1 MRRCSTP
8 LAWPRSLIRRG
19 RTGHPRVHLPRRP
32 PPTSRIRHP
41 WLIPLIALVI
51 VVNASAL
58 GYRITE
64 GWDWGDCY
72 WMVAITIPTIGY
84 GEVHPL
90 SHEGRIVTVFSIIGG
105 FVVVQLGLQ
114 SLLGLAETGYFQ
126 RLQERRLLIWL
137 KQMNDHVI
145 LCGYGRIGREI
156 AAQLSREGTPLL
168 VVEMD
173 QERRDAAEAKGLPVL
188 LADATLDETL
198 IDAGIHRCRSLVAA
212 LPNDAAN
219 VYVVLSA
226 RAIAPH
232 CRLIARSD
240 SEEAE
245 RKLRQAGADQVVSP
259 YVAGGRTMAA
269 TATRPLAVDFMELL
283 AGSDCEV
290 EEFLLSDNPAQLGDI
305 NGRTLAELDLRGRS
319 GALVLAIRLP
329 APAVVNPYTYRGSSY
344 SSTPTLVA
352 NPGGNVKLGP
362 GQLMVVLGS
371 KKQLD
376 LLQDLL
382 GDAVVSVEQMPG

>member
-1 MRRCSTP
+1 MP
-8 LAWPRSLIRRG
+8 LL
-19 RTGHPRVHLPRRP
+19 
-32 PPTSRIRHP
+32 
-41 WLIPLIALVI
+41 ALVM

-58 GYRITE
+58 GYRLTE

-84 GEVHPL
+84 GEVEPL
-90 SHEGRIVTVFSIIGG
+90 SHAGRVVTVFSIVGG
-105 FVVVQLGLQ
+105 LVVVQLTIR
-114 SLLGLAETGYFQ
+114 SLVGVAESGYFR
-126 RLQERRLLIWL
+126 RLHARRLLHWL
-137 KQMNDHVI
+137 QTMNDHVI

-156 AAQLSREGTPLL
+156 AAQLSKEGTPLL

-173 QERRDAAEAKGLPVL
+173 PERREAAEAKGLPVL

-198 IDAGIHRCRSLVAA
+198 VDAGIHRCRSLVAA

-226 RAIAPH
+226 RAIAPR

-283 AGSDCEV
+283 AGSECEV
-290 EEFLLSDNPAQLGDI
+290 EEFQLSDDPSQLGHL

-319 GALVLAIRLP
+319 GALVLAIRKP
-329 APAVVNPYTYRGSSY
+329 APAVVNPYSYRGSSY
-344 SSTPTLVA
+344 GSSPTLVA
-352 NPGGNVKLGP
+352 NPGGDTKLGP

-371 KKQLD
+371 KHQLEIFAN
-376 LLQDLL
+376 LL
-382 GDAVVSVEQMPG
+382 GEAVVSVEQMQG

>member
-1 MRRCSTP
+1 
-8 LAWPRSLIRRG
+8 
-19 RTGHPRVHLPRRP
+19 
-32 PPTSRIRHP
+32 
-41 WLIPLIALVI
+41 LIPLIALVI

-58 GYRITE
+58 GYRLTE

-90 SHEGRIVTVFSIIGG
+90 STEGRLVTVLSIIGG
-105 FVVVQLGLQ
+105 LVVLQLTIR
-114 SLLGLAETGYFQ
+114 SLVELAETGYFR
-126 RLQERRLLIWL
+126 RLQERRLLHWL
-137 KQMNDHVI
+137 KQMNEHVI

-173 QERRDAAEAKGLPVL
+173 PERRDAAEAKGIPVL

-198 IDAGIHRCRSLVAA
+198 VDAGIHRCKSLVAA

-226 RAIAPH
+226 RAIAPR

-283 AGSDCEV
+283 SGSDCEV
-290 EEFLLSDNPAQLGDI
+290 EEFQLSDDPAQLGDL

-319 GALVLAIRLP
+319 GALVLAIRMP
-329 APAVVNPYTYRGSSY
+329 APAVVNPYSYRGSSY
-344 SSTPTLVA
+344 SSSPMLVA
-352 NPGGNVKLGP
+352 NPGGSTKLGP

-371 KKQLD
+371 KKQLA
-376 LLQDLL
+376 LLENLL

>member
-1 MRRCSTP
+1 
-8 LAWPRSLIRRG
+8 LAWTDPLGRWRKKPHGRSASQRRKPPRSRNRY
-19 RTGHPRVHLPRRP
+19 
-32 PPTSRIRHP
+32 P
-41 WLIPLIALVI
+41 WLLPLLALVV

-58 GYRITE
+58 GYRLTE

-84 GEVHPL
+84 GEVEPL
-90 SHEGRIVTVFSIIGG
+90 STAGRVVTVFSIIGG
-105 FVVVQLGLQ
+105 LVVVQLTIQ
-114 SLLGLAETGYFQ
+114 SLLGLSESGYFR
-126 RLQERRLLIWL
+126 RLHQRRLLRWL
-137 KQMNDHVI
+137 KQMNHHVI

-168 VVEMD
+168 VVEMNP
-173 QERRDAAEAKGLPVL
+173 ERRDAAEAKGLPVL

-198 IDAGIHRCRSLVAA
+198 LEAGIHRCRSLVAA

-226 RAIAPH
+226 RAIAPR

-245 RKLRQAGADQVVSP
+245 RKLRQAGANQVVSP

-269 TATRPLAVDFMELL
+269 TATRPLAVDFMDLL

-290 EEFLLSDNPAQLGDI
+290 EEFQLSDDPGQLGSL

-319 GALVLAIRLP
+319 GALVLAIRMP
-329 APAVVNPYTYRGSSY
+329 APAVVNPYAFRGSSY
-344 SSTPTLVA
+344 GNSPTLVA
-352 NPGGNVKLGP
+352 NPGGEMKLAP

-371 KKQLD
+371 KQQLTRF
-376 LLQDLL
+376 QDLL
-382 GDAVVSVEQMPG
+382 GNAVVSVEQMPG

>member
-19 RTGHPRVHLPRRP
+19 RTRHPRVHLPRRP
-32 PPTSRIRHP
+32 PPTSRLRHP

-51 VVNASAL
+51 VVNASAI
-58 GYRITE
+58 GYRLTE

-90 SHEGRIVTVFSIIGG
+90 TQEGRIVTVFSIIGG

-126 RLQERRLLIWL
+126 RLHERRLLIWL

-226 RAIAPH
+226 RAIAPR

-259 YVAGGRTMAA
+259 YVAGGRTMAS

-290 EEFLLSDNPAQLGDI
+290 EEFQLSDNPSQLGEI
-305 NGRTLAELDLRGRS
+305 NGRSLAELDLGGRS
-319 GALVLAIRLP
+319 GALVLAIRMP
-329 APAVVNPYTYRGSSY
+329 APAVVNPYSYRGTRY
-344 SSTPTLVA
+344 GNIPTLVA
-352 NPGGNVKLGP
+352 NPGGNTKLGP

-376 LLQDLL
+376 LFQKLL
-382 GDAVVSVEQMPG
+382 GNAVVSVEQMPG

>member
-8 LAWPRSLIRRG
+8 LTWPSPPLRRSRSRQLRS
-19 RTGHPRVHLPRRP
+19 PFPRRP
-32 PPTSRIRHP
+32 PPTSRIKHP

-58 GYRITE
+58 GYRLTE

-90 SHEGRIVTVFSIIGG
+90 STEGRLVTVFSIIGG
-105 FVVVQLGLQ
+105 LVVVQLTIR
-114 SLLGLAETGYFQ
+114 SLVELSETGYFR
-126 RLQERRLLIWL
+126 RLQERRLLHWL
-137 KQMNDHVI
+137 RTMNDHVI

-156 AAQLSREGTPLL
+156 AAQLSKEGTPLL

-173 QERRDAAEAKGLPVL
+173 PDRRDAAEAKGLPVL

-198 IDAGIHRCRSLVAA
+198 VDAGIHRCKSLVAA

-226 RAIAPH
+226 RAIAPR

-283 AGSDCEV
+283 SGSECEV
-290 EEFLLSDNPAQLGDI
+290 EEFQLSNNAAQLGDL

-319 GALVLAIRLP
+319 GALVLAIRMP
-329 APAVVNPYTYRGSSY
+329 APAVVNPYSYRGSSY
-344 SSTPTLVA
+344 SSSPTLVA
-352 NPGGNVKLGP
+352 NPGGSMKLAP

-371 KKQLD
+371 KQQLA
-376 LLQDLL
+376 LFEDLL
-382 GDAVVSVEQMPG
+382 GDAVVSVEQMPS

>member
-1 MRRCSTP
+1 M
-8 LAWPRSLIRRG
+8 ARG
-19 RTGHPRVHLPRRP
+19 RIRSRRIHLPRRA

-58 GYRITE
+58 GYRLTE

-90 SHEGRIVTVFSIIGG
+90 SHEGRIVTVFSVIGG
-105 FVVVQLGLQ
+105 LVVLQLGLQ

-126 RLQERRLLIWL
+126 RLQERRLLNWL

-145 LCGYGRIGREI
+145 LCGYDRIGREI

-168 VVEMD
+168 VVEMN

-198 IDAGIHRCRSLVAA
+198 LDAGIHRCRSLVAA
-212 LPNDAAN
+212 LPNDADN

-226 RAIAPH
+226 RAIAPR

-259 YVAGGRTMAA
+259 YVAGGRTMAS

-290 EEFLLSDNPAQLGDI
+290 EEFQLSDDPAVLGEI
-305 NGRTLAELDLRGRS
+305 NGRTLGELDLRGRS
-319 GALVLAIRLP
+319 GALVLAIRMP
-329 APAVVNPYTYRGSSY
+329 AAAVMNPYSYRGSSY
-344 SSTPTLVA
+344 SNTPTLVA
-352 NPGGNVKLGP
+352 NPGGSTRLGP

-371 KKQLD
+371 KQQLA
-376 LLQDLL
+376 LFQDLL
-382 GDAVVSVEQMPG
+382 GNAVVSVEQMPG

>member
-1 MRRCSTP
+1 MRRCSAP
-8 LAWPRSLIRRG
+8 LAWPKPLWSRSTHARSKRQ
-19 RTGHPRVHLPRRP
+19 LPRRP

-41 WLIPLIALVI
+41 WLLPLAALVV
-51 VVNASAL
+51 VVNAAAL

-72 WMVAITIPTIGY
+72 WMVAITITTIGY

-90 SHEGRIVTVFSIIGG
+90 SYEGRLVTVFAIVGG
-105 FVVVQLGLQ
+105 LVVVQLTIR
-114 SLLGLAETGYFQ
+114 SLVEVAEAGYFR
-126 RLQERRLLIWL
+126 RLQEGRLVHWL
-137 KQMNDHVI
+137 KQMNEHVI

-173 QERRDAAEAKGLPVL
+173 PERRDAAEAKGLPVL

-212 LPNDAAN
+212 LPNDADN

-226 RAIAPH
+226 RAIAPR

-290 EEFLLSDNPAQLGDI
+290 EEFQLSDDPAQLGNL

-329 APAVVNPYTYRGSSY
+329 APAVVNPYSYRGTSY
-344 SSTPTLVA
+344 SSNPTLVA
-352 NPGGNVKLGP
+352 NPGGSVKLGP

-371 KKQLD
+371 KKQLAV
-376 LLQDLL
+376 LADLL

>member
-1 MRRCSTP
+1 MP
-8 LAWPRSLIRRG
+8 L
-19 RTGHPRVHLPRRP
+19 V
-32 PPTSRIRHP
+32 
-41 WLIPLIALVI
+41 ALVM

-58 GYRITE
+58 GYRLSE

-84 GEVHPL
+84 GEVEPL
-90 SHEGRIVTVFSIIGG
+90 SHAGRVVTVFSIVGG
-105 FVVVQLGLQ
+105 LVVVQLTIR
-114 SLLGLAETGYFQ
+114 SLVGVAESGYFR
-126 RLQERRLLIWL
+126 RLHARRLLHWL
-137 KQMNDHVI
+137 QTMNDQVI
-145 LCGYGRIGREI
+145 LGGYGRIGREI
-156 AAQLSREGTPLL
+156 AAQLSKEGTPLL

-173 QERRDAAEAKGLPVL
+173 PDRRDAAEAKGLPVL

-198 IDAGIHRCRSLVAA
+198 VDAGIHRCRSLVAA

-226 RAIAPH
+226 RAIAPR

-283 AGSDCEV
+283 AGSECEV
-290 EEFLLSDNPAQLGDI
+290 EEFQLSDDAAQLGNL

-319 GALVLAIRLP
+319 GALVLAIRKP
-329 APAVVNPYTYRGSSY
+329 APAVVNPYSYRGSSY
-344 SSTPTLVA
+344 ASSPTLVA
-352 NPGGNVKLGP
+352 NPGGETKLGP

-371 KKQLD
+371 KEQLEVFAN
-376 LLQDLL
+376 LL
-382 GDAVVSVEQMPG
+382 GEAVVSVEQMQG

>member
-1 MRRCSTP
+1 MP
-8 LAWPRSLIRRG
+8 L
-19 RTGHPRVHLPRRP
+19 V
-32 PPTSRIRHP
+32 
-41 WLIPLIALVI
+41 ALVM

-58 GYRITE
+58 GYRLTE

-84 GEVHPL
+84 GEVEPL
-90 SHEGRIVTVFSIIGG
+90 SHAGRVVTVFSIVGG
-105 FVVVQLGLQ
+105 LVVVQLTIR
-114 SLLGLAETGYFQ
+114 SLVGVAESGYFR
-126 RLQERRLLIWL
+126 RLHARRLLHWL
-137 KQMNDHVI
+137 QTMNDHVI

-156 AAQLSREGTPLL
+156 AAQLSKEGTPLL

-173 QERRDAAEAKGLPVL
+173 PDRRDAAEAKGLPVL

-198 IDAGIHRCRSLVAA
+198 VDAGIHRCRSLVAA

-226 RAIAPH
+226 RAIAPR

-283 AGSDCEV
+283 AGSECEV
-290 EEFLLSDNPAQLGDI
+290 EEFQLSDDAAQLGNL
-305 NGRTLAELDLRGRS
+305 NGRTLAELDLLGRS
-319 GALVLAIRLP
+319 GALVLAIRKP
-329 APAVVNPYTYRGSSY
+329 APAVVNPYSYRGSSY
-344 SSTPTLVA
+344 ASSPTLVA
-352 NPGGNVKLGP
+352 NPGGETKLGP

-371 KKQLD
+371 KEQLEIFAN
-376 LLQDLL
+376 LL
-382 GDAVVSVEQMPG
+382 GDAVVSVEHMQG